1 MSNLSF
7 PDLLKQGQIADAIED
22 RINQLE
28 AIAHDYRLDIEAAKL
43 LSGTLTVAGMML
55 GSIPIVAV
63 LGGLGLVGYGWMVVQ
78 DYQRTKKFCPVPCLR
93 KGVLELFSE
102 TANYS
107 DTRKLAAA
115 DPVDD
120 VGNCLTP
127 GERNEYELL
136 TLAGDR
142 LVEFL
147 RQIPPESR
155 AHAYRYALR
164 KVALSHALPTV
175 EEAIAVADGVSPAS
189 LPSDS
194 KVADASPDNVSEPN
208 PAQLEIN
215 TKLNVIEVSAGE
227 VTEPSDR
234 PPVPVSTTGAPD
246 LSSGSLEDRI
256 NCLMDAL
263 ERDGFP
269 IVRLIDEPFLWSYG
283 ESQSGKTTIIN
294 LVNACRLGL
303 GFKVS
308 YASTDNDFPPLKW
321 DKLAIGEQKY
331 RDYLKTVVE
340 LASDAKKG
348 ELEGNSFTLDE
359 IFQVAQ
365 ILELDL
371 NPLMTAAIA
380 KANKS
385 RGCYS
390 FITQND
396 TLTGLKLEGVK
407 DALETMRVFITAHAV
422 RPQKR
427 GRPRPSGSYTV
438 QFPKRQPE
446 TWTLPAWILT
456 DTNSYGEPDPVQWV
470 LNRIPELRGKDPNVR
485 ARLEKIFLQDSS
497 FTSETHFNLPKPP
510 ETGISDPISD
520 QPETKGKFRNES
532 QDGHFN
538 VSNDAET
545 VSKHFTPQK
554 LTRDQAIAFIQ
565 SMKQTGNSQTKI
577 VEALWGVK
585 PGGSKAYQDAIAEY
599 KELTGE

>member
-1 MSNLSF
+1 MTSF

-22 RINQLE
+22 RINELE
-28 AIAHDYRLDIEAAKL
+28 AIAHEYRLDVEAAKL
-43 LSGTLTVAGMML
+43 LSGTLTVTGMML

-63 LGGLGLVGYGWMVVQ
+63 LGGLGLAGYGWMVVQ

-93 KGVLELFSE
+93 KGILELFSE

-107 DTRKLAAA
+107 DTRKLTPT

-120 VGNCLTP
+120 VGNCLSP

-175 EEAIAVADGVSPAS
+175 EEAIAVADAVSPP
-189 LPSDS
+189 LPADTKAEEPTPTYQPAELPIPQPEILEEPADS
-194 KVADASPDNVSEPN
+194 PLLQPPQPTQ
-208 PAQLEIN
+208 PAKDE
-215 TKLNVIEVSAGE
+215 
-227 VTEPSDR
+227 
-234 PPVPVSTTGAPD
+234 APD
-246 LSSGSLEDRI
+246 LTSGTLEQRI
-256 NCLMDAL
+256 NRLMDAL

-269 IVRLIDEPFLWSYG
+269 IIRLIDEPFLWSYG
-283 ESQSGKTTIIN
+283 DSQSGKTTIIN

-303 GFKVS
+303 GFEVS
-308 YASTDNDFPPLKW
+308 YASTDNDFPLLKW
-321 DKLAIGEQKY
+321 NRLAIGEQEY
-331 RDYLKTVVE
+331 RDYLKTVVQI
-340 LASDAKKG
+340 ASKAQKG
-348 ELEGNSFTLDE
+348 QLEGHAFTLDE

-365 ILELDL
+365 VLELDL

-396 TLTGLKLEGVK
+396 TLAGLKLEGVK
-407 DALETMRVFITAHAV
+407 DALENMRVFITAHAI

-446 TWTLPAWILT
+446 TWTIPAWMLT
-456 DTNSYGEPDPVQWV
+456 DTNSYGEPDPVQWM
-470 LNRIPELRGKDPNVR
+470 LNRFPELQGNDFVR
-485 ARLEKIFLQDSS
+485 ARLERLYSQNVSS
-497 FTSETHFNLPKPP
+497 TPETHSNPP
-510 ETGISDPISD
+510 ETTETAISDPISD
-520 QPETKGKFRNES
+520 YPETKGKFRNDA
-532 QDGHFN
+532 QDNHFN
-538 VSNDAET
+538 VSNSSEM

-554 LTRDQAIAFIQ
+554 LTRDQAIGFIQ
-565 SMKQTGNSQTKI
+565 SMKQAGNSQTKI
-577 VEALWGVK
+577 IEVLWGVK
-585 PGGSKAYQDAIAEY
+585 PGGAKAYQTALAEY